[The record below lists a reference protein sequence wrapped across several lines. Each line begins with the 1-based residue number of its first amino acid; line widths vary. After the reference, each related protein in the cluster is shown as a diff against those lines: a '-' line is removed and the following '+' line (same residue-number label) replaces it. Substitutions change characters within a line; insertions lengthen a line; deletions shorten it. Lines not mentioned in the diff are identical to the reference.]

1 MNLRRDHTGQT
12 FDIEISNRNKK
23 TTKYKNIQ
31 FPMHGRHN
39 LLNALG
45 AITISHKIGINFKFI
60 RKALKGFKGV
70 KRRMTLINEIAGVK
84 YFDDYAHHPT
94 EITASLRA
102 IKELT
107 NKSCL
112 LYTSPSPRDS

>member
-1 MNLRRDHTGQT
+1 MTKKHIKIAKKTKKDLIIFFYGTDSKAHYKAMNLKRDHTGQT

-60 RKALKGFKGV
+60 RKALKGFK
-70 KRRMTLINEIAGVK
+70 RR
-84 YFDDYAHHPT
+84 
-94 EITASLRA
+94 
-102 IKELT
+102 
-107 NKSCL
+107 
-112 LYTSPSPRDS
+112 